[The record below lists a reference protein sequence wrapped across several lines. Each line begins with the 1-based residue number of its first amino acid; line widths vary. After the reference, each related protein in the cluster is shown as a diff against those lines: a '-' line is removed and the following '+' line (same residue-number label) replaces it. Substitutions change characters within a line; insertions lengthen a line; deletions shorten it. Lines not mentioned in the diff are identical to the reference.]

1 MLKKEYPETLDLF
14 RSRLD
19 QIIEMGHP
27 LVKLANSMDW
37 SFFEEAYSKHYSDE
51 QGRPSKTIRL
61 MVGLHYLKHTFDESD
76 ESVVIR
82 LLENPYWQ
90 YFCGFEYFQRSL
102 PAHFTMMN
110 KFRGRIG
117 KEGAEKMLQ
126 GIIQTAVKTG
136 ALKKRSMRRVVVDT
150 TVQEKAITF
159 PTDAKLYR
167 KMCEILVSYARDLG
181 IKLRQSYK
189 RKGKQALFRQGRYA
203 HAKQYKRARRET
215 RKLKTYLGRV
225 VRDIRRKATKLDE
238 RLQNYLI
245 LADRLLVQEKH
256 SKNKLYSIHA
266 PEVECISKGK
276 AHKQYEFGVKT
287 SITSTHEGSWVIGAM
302 TFPGNP
308 YDGHTLDTS
317 LKQTEKLTGEKIDEA
332 FVDLG
337 YRGHNHQGHTQV
349 HVVDGRKLR
358 KLTRHV
364 RKLYKRR
371 SAIEPII
378 GHLKNDNGMS
388 KNWLKGEDGDM
399 INALLSG
406 CGYNMK
412 KLIRFF
418 FVLILEWIKKCFLFP
433 VCRQT
438 WHFYHHRYCSLVYQ
452 VS

>member
-1 MLKKEYPETLDLF
+1 MLSKKHPETLDMF

-19 QIIEMGHP
+19 QVINLSHP
-27 LVKLANSMDW
+27 LVKLANAIDW
-37 SFFEEAYSKHYSDE
+37 SFFEEAYSKHYSDD

-76 ESVVIR
+76 ESVVDR

-90 YFCGFEYFQRSL
+90 YFCGFEYFQKTL
-102 PAHFTMMN
+102 PAHFTMMT

-117 KEGAEKMLQ
+117 PKGAEKMLQ
-126 GIIQTAVKTG
+126 AIIKTAVKAG
-136 ALKKRSMRRVVVDT
+136 ALKKRNMRRVVVDT

-167 KMCEILVSYARDLG
+167 KMCEVLVASAKKLR

-189 RKGKQALFRQGRYA
+189 RKGKQALFRQARYA

-225 VRDIRRKATKLDE
+225 VRDIRRKVTGFDE
-238 RLQNYLI
+238 RLQSYLT
-245 LADRLLVQEKH
+245 LADRLLSQEKH

-266 PEVECISKGK
+266 PETECISKGK
-276 AHKQYEFGVKT
+276 AHKRYEFGVKT
-287 SITSTHEGSWVIGAM
+287 GITSTHEDSWILGIK

-308 YDGHTLDTS
+308 YDGHTLNAS
-317 LKQTEKLTGEKIDEA
+317 LEQTEKLTGQKINEA

-337 YRGHNHQGHTQV
+337 YRGHDHQGHTQV
-349 HVVDGRKLR
+349 HVVDGRKLK
-358 KLTRHV
+358 KLTHHV
-364 RKLYKRR
+364 RGLYKRR
-371 SAIEPII
+371 SAIEPMI

-388 KNWLKGEDGDM
+388 KNWLKGENGDM

-412 KLIRFF
+412 KLLRFF
-418 FVLILEWIKKCFLFP
+418 FALILKSIKKYFSFDICHDIDQTL
-433 VCRQT
+433 VC
-438 WHFYHHRYCSLVYQ
+438 Q
-452 VS
+452 VP

>member
-1 MLKKEYPETLDLF
+1 MLSKKHPETLEMF

-19 QIIEMGHP
+19 QVIDMHHS
-27 LVKLANSMDW
+27 LVKLSDAIDW
-37 SFFEEAYSKHYSDE
+37 SFFEGAYSEYYSDN

-76 ESVVIR
+76 ESVVER

-90 YFCGFEYFQRSL
+90 YFCGFEYFQKTL

-110 KFRGRIG
+110 KFRRRIG
-117 KEGAEKMLQ
+117 PEGVEKMLEV
-126 GIIQTAVKTG
+126 IIKTAVKTG
-136 ALKKRSMRRVVVDT
+136 ALKKRNMRRVVVDT
-150 TVQEKAITF
+150 TVQEKAVTF

-167 KMCEILVSYARDLG
+167 KMCEILVSSARGLG

-189 RKGKQALFRQGRYA
+189 RKGKQALFRQARYA
-203 HAKQYKRARRET
+203 HAKQYKRAKRET
-215 RKLKTYLGRV
+215 KKLKIYLGRV
-225 VRDIRRKATKLDE
+225 VRDIRRKAVEFDAT
-238 RLQNYLI
+238 LQYYLT
-245 LADRLLVQEKH
+245 LADRLLSQERY

-276 AHKQYEFGVKT
+276 VRKRYEFGVKT
-287 SITSTHEGSWVIGAM
+287 GVTSTHKDNWILGIK

-308 YDGHTLDTS
+308 YDGHTLDAS
-317 LKQTEKLTGEKIDEA
+317 LKHSEKLTGEKIDEA

-337 YRGHNHQGHTQV
+337 YRGHDHQGHTQV

-358 KLTRHV
+358 KLNRHV
-364 RKLYKRR
+364 RGLYKRR
-371 SAIEPII
+371 AAIEPII

-388 KNWLKGEDGDM
+388 KNWLKGTDGDM

-406 CGYNMK
+406 CGYNMR
-412 KLIRFF
+412 KLLRFF
-418 FVLILEWIKKCFLFP
+418 FVLILKLIKKCLSLDF
-433 VCRQT
+433 C
-438 WHFYHHRYCSLVYQ
+438 HHTDRLLIYQ

>member
-1 MLKKEYPETLDLF
+1 MLSKKHPETLEMF

-19 QIIEMGHP
+19 QVINMNHP
-27 LVKLANSMDW
+27 IVKLADAIDW
-37 SFFEEAYSKHYSDE
+37 SFFEGAYSKHYSDD

-76 ESVVIR
+76 ESVVDR

-90 YFCGFEYFQRSL
+90 YFCGFEYFQKTL
-102 PAHFTMMN
+102 PAHFTMMT

-117 KEGAEKMLQ
+117 PEGVEKMLQ
-126 GIIQTAVKTG
+126 AIIKTAVKAG
-136 ALKKRSMRRVVVDT
+136 ALKKRHMRRVVVDT

-167 KMCEILVSYARDLG
+167 KMCEVLVSRAKDLG
-181 IKLRQSYK
+181 IRLRQSYK
-189 RKGKQALFRQGRYA
+189 RNGKQALFRQARYA

-225 VRDIRRKATKLDE
+225 VRDIRRKVTEYDE
-238 RLQNYLI
+238 RLQRYLA
-245 LADRLLVQEKH
+245 LADRLLIQKKD

-276 AHKQYEFGVKT
+276 AHKRYEFGVKT
-287 SITSTHEGSWVIGAM
+287 GVTSTHKDSWILGIR

-308 YDGHTLDTS
+308 YDGHTLDLS
-317 LKQTEKLTGEKIDEA
+317 LKQCEYLTGEKIDEA

-337 YRGHNHQGHTQV
+337 YRGHDHQGQTQV

-364 RKLYKRR
+364 RGLYKRR
-371 SAIEPII
+371 SSIEPII

-406 CGYNMK
+406 CGYNMR
-412 KLIRFF
+412 KLLRFF
-418 FVLILEWIKKCFLFP
+418 FVLILKLIKKCFSIEY
-433 VCRQT
+433 CHNIDQT
-438 WHFYHHRYCSLVYQ
+438 LIYQ
-452 VS
+452 IP

>member
-1 MLKKEYPETLDLF
+1 MLSKKHPETLEMF

-19 QIIEMGHP
+19 QVINMNHP
-27 LVKLANSMDW
+27 LVKLADAIEW
-37 SFFEEAYSKHYSDE
+37 SFFGEAYSKHYSDD

-76 ESVVIR
+76 ESVVER

-90 YFCGFEYFQRSL
+90 YFCGFEYFQKTL
-102 PAHFTMMN
+102 PAHFTMLN
-110 KFRGRIG
+110 KFRKRIG
-117 KEGAEKMLQ
+117 PEGVEKMLQ
-126 GIIQTAVKTG
+126 AIIKTAVKLG
-136 ALKKRSMRRVVVDT
+136 ALKKRNLRRVVVDT

-167 KMCEILVSYARDLG
+167 KMCEVLVSRAKDLG
-181 IKLRQSYK
+181 IQLRQSYK
-189 RKGKQALFRQGRYA
+189 RKGKQALFRQARYA

-225 VRDIRRKATKLDE
+225 MRDIRRKVAEYDE
-238 RLQNYLI
+238 RLQYYLAM
-245 LADRLLVQEKH
+245 ADRLLIQKKE

-276 AHKQYEFGVKT
+276 AHKRYEFGVKT
-287 SITSTHEGSWVIGAM
+287 GVTSTHKDCWILGIR

-308 YDGHTLDTS
+308 YDGHTLDAS
-317 LKQTEKLTGEKIDEA
+317 LKQSEKLTGEKINEA

-337 YRGHNHQGHTQV
+337 YRGHDHQGHTEV

-364 RKLYKRR
+364 RGLYKRR
-371 SAIEPII
+371 SSIEPII

-406 CGYNMK
+406 CGYNMR
-412 KLIRFF
+412 KLLRFF
-418 FVLILEWIKKCFLFP
+418 FTLILKLIKKCLPFDF
-433 VCRQT
+433 CRHT
-438 WHFYHHRYCSLVYQ
+438 DHVLAY
-452 VS
+452 

>member
-1 MLKKEYPETLDLF
+1 MLSKKYPETLEIF

-19 QIIEMGHP
+19 QVINMNHP
-27 LVKLANSMDW
+27 LVKLANIIDW
-37 SFFEEAYSKHYSDE
+37 SFFEQAYSKHYSDD

-76 ESVVIR
+76 ESVVER

-90 YFCGFEYFQRSL
+90 YFCGFEYFQKTL
-102 PAHFTMMN
+102 PAHFTMMT

-117 KEGAEKMLQ
+117 PEGVEKMLQ
-126 GIIQTAVKTG
+126 AIIKTAVKTG
-136 ALKKRSMRRVVVDT
+136 ALKRRNMRRVVVDT
-150 TVQEKAITF
+150 TVQEKAITY

-167 KMCEILVSYARDLG
+167 KMCEVLVACTKDLG

-189 RKGKQALFRQGRYA
+189 RKGKQALFRQARYA

-225 VRDIRRKATKLDE
+225 VRDIRRKATEFDE
-238 RLQNYLI
+238 RLQDYLT
-245 LADRLLVQEKH
+245 LADRLLSQEKH

-276 AHKQYEFGVKT
+276 AHKRYEFGVKT
-287 SITSTHEGSWVIGAM
+287 GVTSTHEDSWILGVK

-308 YDGHTLDTS
+308 YDGHTLNAS
-317 LKQTEKLTGEKIDEA
+317 LEQTEKLTGQKINEA

-337 YRGHNHQGHTQV
+337 YRGHDHQGHTQV
-349 HVVDGRKLR
+349 HVVDGRKLK

-364 RKLYKRR
+364 RGLYKRR
-371 SAIEPII
+371 SAIEPMI

-406 CGYNMK
+406 CGYNMR
-412 KLIRFF
+412 KLLRFF
-418 FVLILEWIKKCFLFP
+418 FALILKLIKKCFSFDI
-433 VCRQT
+433 CHNIDQI
-438 WHFYHHRYCSLVYQ
+438 LVYQ
-452 VS
+452 FS